1 VRSFNLRSVIWVKK
15 LGRRT
20 TC

>member
-1 VRSFNLRSVIWVKK
+1 VRSFNLRSVIWEKT
-15 LGRRT
+15 LGQCT